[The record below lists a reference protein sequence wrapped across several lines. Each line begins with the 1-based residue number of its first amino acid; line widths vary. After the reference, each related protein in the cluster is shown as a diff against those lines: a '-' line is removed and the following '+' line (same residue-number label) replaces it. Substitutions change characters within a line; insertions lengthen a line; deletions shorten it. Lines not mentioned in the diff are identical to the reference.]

1 MRTGSYMHL
10 RGARR
15 PALRLAAAG
24 ILLGCLIGPI
34 SCTNPLAHSS
44 SPSKRS
50 SSLTVSIG
58 PQESRSIVAGSV
70 DYFAAIAACMVTA
83 SNVSDAT
90 ETYTSTT
97 VSSGVCTITDMIAG
111 TYDVT
116 VQAYSDAA
124 RTNQIAMGS
133 ASSKT
138 IDADSTTDVPVTLS
152 FTQSASTGGFSLPVQ
167 WPLSTGLA
175 YIYATLDG
183 TAIAVPTVT
192 TGATYSA
199 TLSAS
204 ALSGGVHVLDIYFKT
219 SSAATAVIGPY
230 LESVNIWDGVTDS
243 MWADPGGNLYST
255 LSFGADEFAN
265 TDTSLACLSVATVGL
280 GTAFAPGMDAYN
292 FGAGLTAD
300 NIYDFTITAGST
312 SQGIAC
318 TFNDVPLVL
327 TASSPTTLTGSFPA
341 ASGLN
346 TLKVVVTAADR
357 ETSRTYVVT
366 TAGLVASSAD
376 WAMISMNLSGSYVL
390 AADMDTTMSG
400 GLVVIGSTALP
411 FTGTFDGGGHSIILN
426 SIAFNT
432 NTGLFDTIGSSGV
445 VKNLS
450 MSGSILTSQ
459 ANGYV
464 GTIAGENYGTI
475 TNCTSSVTVSTTSAN
490 GAGGIVGYNESTG
503 VISCCASTGSV
514 SSSGDYAGGIA
525 GTSDGRLYH
534 CYATGAVHTNDTG
547 AGGLVGISG
556 STATIVECYAT
567 GNVTAGMY
575 YCGGLI
581 GENDGNVLNS
591 YARGWAGCGA
601 SYAGGLIGI
610 DRGGVSFCYATG
622 PYTGEPG
629 GYLVGL
635 DYGGPYMACYVSDSA
650 DTTYYLST
658 LSSAVPA
665 PYPSLTW
672 GWSASINDGYP
683 YLLYFG
689 NGTHVP

>member
-219 SSAATAVIGPY
+219 SSAATAVVGPY

-280 GTAFAPGMDAYN
+280 GTAFAPGIYAYD
-292 FGAGLTAD
+292 FGAGLTTD

-327 TASSPTTLTGSFPA
+327 TASSPTTLTGSFTA
-341 ASGLN
+341 VGGADA
-346 TLKVVVTAADR
+346 LKVTVTAADR
-357 ETSRTYVVT
+357 KTSQSYTVAT
-366 TAGLVASSAD
+366 TLPIVSSAD
-376 WAMISMNLSGSYVL
+376 LATIAANLSGSYVL
-390 AADMDTTMSG
+390 TQDIDVTSLGDWTP
-400 GLVVIGSTALP
+400 IGTSTP
-411 FTGTFDGGGHSIILN
+411 FTGTFDGGGHTVTYTTSQE
-426 SIAFNT
+426 SF
-432 NTGLFDTIGSSGV
+432 FSQIGSGGL
-445 VKNLS
+445 VKNLRV
-450 MSGSILTSQ
+450 
-459 ANGYV
+459 A
-464 GTIAGENYGTI
+464 
-475 TNCTSSVTVSTTSAN
+475 
-490 GAGGIVGYNESTG
+490 
-503 VISCCASTGSV
+503 GSV
-514 SSSGDYAGGIA
+514 IHLYGAGGIA
-525 GTSDGRLYH
+525 GANFGTIEGCTSSVSISGGNHTGGIVGTNYGKLSRCVSTGTVNGTDDHIGGIVGMNYGDIEYCYSSGTVSGTHNCNGGIIGEWQGGTITQCYSVATVSGNYSGGLIGSLGGGATGLSCIDSYARGAVTGYSAGGFIGFCFGGGATFTN
-534 CYATGAVHTNDTG
+534 CYATGAVSGTG
-547 AGGLVGISG
+547 SGAFVGSNSFSYVNCYSAVAQSGVSTVLAAGSLPSG
-556 STATIVECYAT
+556 FDAST
-567 GNVTAGMY
+567 
-575 YCGGLI
+575 
-581 GENDGNVLNS
+581 
-591 YARGWAGCGA
+591 W
-601 SYAGGLIGI
+601 GI
-610 DRGGVSFCYATG
+610 DAT
-622 PYTGEPG
+622 
-629 GYLVGL
+629 
-635 DYGGPYMACYVSDSA
+635 
-650 DTTYYLST
+650 
-658 LSSAVPA
+658 AV
-665 PYPSLTW
+665 
-672 GWSASINDGYP
+672 INNGYP
-683 YLLYFG
+683 YLQYFG
-689 NGTHVP
+689 AGTIVP